1 VAALAERLVDAFP
14 DQVYIVFRHF
24 PLTSIHDKAFI
35 AAEAAEAAG
44 VQGQFWE
51 MQALLFERQPLWAS
65 ASASD
70 VVDVFVGYA
79 RELGLDEGQFSEA
92 LEKRTYRDTVQ
103 QAYDGAVGLGLRG
116 TPTLFIN
123 GQYYDGPREDYVLV
137 GLTKLFNYDGPQYAA
152 PPSMMIDLTQPY
164 FATFETSKGRFCV
177 KLYAEQTPN
186 TVNNFVF
193 LASEGFYD
201 GIPFHRVLPGFVAQS
216 GDPTGSGYGGPG
228 YRFADEFV
236 DELKHDGPGVL
247 SMANGGP
254 DTNGSQFFIT
264 YRAVPDLDGKHSVFG
279 RVVEGMEIVEGL
291 TPRDPQQDPYA
302 PADVILT
309 VTVGGSCGL

>member
-1 VAALAERLVDAFP
+1 
-14 DQVYIVFRHF
+14 
-24 PLTSIHDKAFI
+24 LTSIHDKAVI

-51 MQALLFERQPLWAS
+51 MQALLFERQSEWAS

-79 RELGLDEGQFSEA
+79 RDLGLDEEQFSEA
-92 LEKRTYRDTVQ
+92 LEKRTYSDVVQ
-103 QAYDGAVGLGLRG
+103 QAYDSAVELGLRG

-137 GLTKLFNYDGPQYAA
+137 GLTKLFNYDGPQYTAA
-152 PPSMMIDLTQPY
+152 PSMVIDSTQPY
-164 FATFETSKGRFCV
+164 FATFETSKGSFCV
-177 KLYAEQTPN
+177 ELYAEQTPN
-186 TVNNFVF
+186 TVNSFVF
-193 LASEGFYD
+193 LANEGFYD

-228 YRFADEFV
+228 YTFADEFV

-264 YRAVPDLDGKHSVFG
+264 YDAVPDLDGKHSVFG
-279 RVVEGMEIVEGL
+279 RVVEGLEIVEGL
-291 TPRDPQQDPYA
+291 TPRDPQRNPYA
-302 PADVILT
+302 PADMIIK
-309 VTVGGSCGL
+309 VTVGNSCTL